1 MKSTLI
7 HLLRPL
13 AALSL
18 VLSVACTADEDGG
31 DGGANCPG
39 GKCDAAGDIGNE
51 LAEFDDPI
59 AKWLKTKVDA
69 DGLVDADYL
78 TMLEEI
84 AAQQGCA
91 DDTIDSYVISDEL
104 VVDSSDGPFPRV
116 VNTVCSTDRT
126 KADLA
131 FFALSFPDGTG
142 KDVDV
147 RRIEMFAWDAT
158 ERRYRFYKTEHAAG
172 SATKMEVHLEPA
184 ECAGCHS
191 TPKHIDDA
199 HMHLQPIMNE
209 LAAPWEHWFAE
220 PVSFNH
226 VVSDDVQSAPNFKM
240 LAGEGSRFRK
250 SAARLEQTIRSAYTQ
265 RVAPARLR
273 ERREAP
279 ADVEQAMA
287 LLRPLFCDEQ
297 LTYVTEDGSS
307 GILSSTAVVD
317 DGFHSAYFAIK
328 GTGWSWEWWND
339 RILRLAPPGAPD
351 AIDMMPVRG
360 AAVVAYEKQLL
371 ASRGLEPM
379 QVMQIRALDW
389 GTPALSE
396 FRCGLWHSALDR
408 AKANPPEIG
417 ADTRNMHI
425 FNALL
430 DEILTIVPQDHGLVG
445 EPVRIAA
452 GADKIVSLQ
461 KADTA
466 TLQALVD
473 ALAAG
478 DLATSSC
485 DSLGGGVCEVDID
498 TLGALIE
505 ARFKA
510 IEQGGRD
517 FLNAER
523 NARACMVEQNFPNKP
538 FIPNIDC
545 SAMPMP
551 PEDDGGD
558 TDGGTGGT
566 DGGTGGTD
574 GGTGDGAT
582 GGAETGD
589 CCEAHAGTGCSVA
602 AIEACVCGMDE
613 FCCSSEWDAT
623 CVGEVDE
630 FGCEPGCG

>member
-7 HLLRPL
+7 ALHRPL

-18 VLSVACTADEDGG
+18 VLAVACTNG
-31 DGGANCPG
+31 DGDDEGGSSCVG
-39 GKCDAAGDIGNE
+39 GKCDAAGELGNE
-51 LAEFDDPI
+51 LAMFDDAI
-59 AKWLKTKVDA
+59 AKWLRGKIDA
-69 DGLVDADYL
+69 DGLVDSDYL

-84 AAQQGCA
+84 ATQQGCGV
-91 DDTIDSYVISDEL
+91 DTIDSYVISDEL
-104 VVDSSDGPFPRV
+104 VVENGSGPFPRV

-131 FFALSFPDGTG
+131 FFALSFPDATG

-147 RRIEMFAWDAT
+147 RRIEMFAWDNTA
-158 ERRYRFYKTEHAAG
+158 RRYRFYKTEHAAG
-172 SATKMEVHLEPA
+172 SATQMEVHLEPA
-184 ECAGCHS
+184 ECAGCHG

-220 PVSFNH
+220 PLSFNH
-226 VVSDDVQSAPNFKM
+226 VVSDEVKNAENFKA
-240 LAGEGSRFRK
+240 LAGEGSPFRK
-250 SAARLEQTIRSAYTQ
+250 SAARLEQTIRGAYAQ

-273 ERREAP
+273 ERRDQP

-297 LTYVTEDGSS
+297 VTYVTEDGSS

-317 DGFHSAYFAIK
+317 DGLHSAYFAIK

-360 AAVVAYEKQLL
+360 AAVVAYEKQFL
-371 ASRGLEPM
+371 AARALEPM

-396 FRCGLWHSALDR
+396 FRCDLWHSALDR
-408 AKANPPEIG
+408 AKANPPPIA
-417 ADTRNMHI
+417 ADTRNMQI
-425 FNALL
+425 FGALL
-430 DEILTIVPQDHGLVG
+430 DEILTIVPQDHGLAG

-452 GADKIVSLQ
+452 AADKIVSLQ
-461 KADTA
+461 KADIES
-466 TLQALVD
+466 LQALVD

-478 DLATSSC
+478 DLASSTC

-498 TLGALIE
+498 SLGALIE

-523 NARACMVEQNFPNKP
+523 NARACEVEKNFPNKP

-545 SAMPMP
+545 GAMPMP
-551 PEDDGGD
+551 PEGEGGDDGEGGTTDDGGSTGDGGD
-558 TDGGTGGT
+558 TGSTG
-566 DGGTGGTD
+566 
-574 GGTGDGAT
+574 

-589 CCEAHAGTGCSVA
+589 CCEAHAGSGCSVD
-602 AIEACVCGMDE
+602 AIETCVCAMDE
-613 FCCSSEWDAT
+613 FCCTSEWDST

>member
-1 MKSTLI
+1 MKTT
-7 HLLRPL
+7 HPF
-13 AALSL
+13 AALL
-18 VLSVACTADEDGG
+18 AVCLLTAPGCAADDESGEGG
-31 DGGANCPG
+31 SNCAG
-39 GKCDAAGDIGNE
+39 GKCDALGETNE
-51 LAEFDDPI
+51 ALREFDDPI
-59 AKWLKTKVDA
+59 AVWLRGKVDE
-69 DGLVDADYL
+69 DGLIDADYL

-84 AAQQGCA
+84 AAQQGCTT
-91 DDTIDSYVISDEL
+91 DSIDSYVISDEL
-104 VVDSSDGPFPRV
+104 VVSEGTGPFPRI
-116 VNTVCSTDRT
+116 VNTVCSTDRA

-131 FFALSFPDGTG
+131 FFALSFPQASGA
-142 KDVDV
+142 DVDD
-147 RRIEMFAWDAT
+147 RRIEMFGWDAT
-158 ERRYRFYKTEHAAG
+158 DRRYRFYKTEHVA
-172 SATKMEVHLEPA
+172 SSPTKVQVTLEPA
-184 ECAGCHS
+184 ECAGCHG

-226 VVSDDVQSAPNFKM
+226 VVAPEVANAETFKRI
-240 LAGEGSRFRK
+240 AGEGSPFRK
-250 SAARLEQTIRSAYTQ
+250 SAARLEQTIRNAFTQ

-273 ERREAP
+273 ERRDAP

-297 LTYVTEDGSS
+297 VTYVTEDGSS

-328 GTGWSWEWWND
+328 GTGWTWEWWND

-360 AAVVAYEKQLL
+360 AAVIAYEKQLL
-371 ASRGLEPM
+371 ATRGLEPM

-408 AKANPPEIG
+408 VKADPPEIT
-417 ADTRNMHI
+417 DTTRNMHL
-425 FNALL
+425 FNPLL
-430 DEILTIVPQDHGLVG
+430 DEILTIVPSDHALEG
-445 EPVRIAA
+445 EPVQIRAA
-452 GADKIVSLQ
+452 ADMIVSLQ
-461 KADTA
+461 KADLA
-466 TLQALVD
+466 SLQSLVD

-478 DLATSSC
+478 DLASQTC

-498 TLGALIE
+498 ELGALVE

-523 NARACMVEQNFPNKP
+523 NARACIVEENFPNLP

-545 SAMPMP
+545 AATPMP
-551 PEDDGGD
+551 PEGEGGDDG
-558 TDGGTGGT
+558 GGT
-566 DGGTGGTD
+566 DGGGTDGGGTD
-574 GGTGDGAT
+574 GGSTDGGT
-582 GGAETGD
+582 DVGD
-589 CCEAHAGTGCSVA
+589 CCMPHDTSGCSNVTVQ
-602 AIEACVCGMDE
+602 ECVCAMDD
-613 FCCSSEWDAT
+613 FCCMDSWDQT
-623 CVGEVDE
+623 CVDE
-630 FGCEPGCG
+630 IAQFGCEPGC